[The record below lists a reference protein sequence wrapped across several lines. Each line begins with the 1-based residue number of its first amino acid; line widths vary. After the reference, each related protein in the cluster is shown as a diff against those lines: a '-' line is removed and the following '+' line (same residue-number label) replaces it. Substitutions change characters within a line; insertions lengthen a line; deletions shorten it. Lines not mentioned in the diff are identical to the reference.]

1 MANDIWQQQID
12 DFIDELLLVRQL
24 SPHTLSSYRRDIE
37 KFSAFCQALTTEKL
51 TISQADLVHSSH
63 VRQWAAN
70 LHRKGASG
78 RSIQRALSA
87 LRSFYK
93 FRNRKGSQLN
103 PALGIQAPKTS
114 KHLPKSL
121 DADSVQQLLNVE
133 SDDWIT
139 QRDLS
144 IFELF
149 YSSGL
154 RLSELVMLD
163 MTNIDFA
170 DALVTV
176 TGKGNKTRRV
186 PIGRFAIEALQVWLS
201 VRVLANPIDDA
212 VFIGQKG
219 KRLGQRAIQLRL
231 KKHSIE
237 QGLGQHVHPH
247 MLRHS
252 FASHMLESSGDL
264 RAVQE
269 LLGHANI
276 STTQV
281 YTHLDFQ
288 HLAKVY
294 DSAHPRAT
302 LKKKPAGK

>member
-1 MANDIWQQQID
+1 MPGDLNISEPWQQQID
-12 DFIDELLLVRQL
+12 NFIDELRQVRQL
-24 SPHTLSSYRRDIE
+24 SPHTLSSYRRDLERFAIHCCAAAIAE
-37 KFSAFCQALTTEKL
+37 ADQAHSA
-51 TISQADLVHSSH
+51 H
-63 VRQWAAN
+63 VRQWAAAM
-70 LHRKGASG
+70 HRQGAAG
-78 RSIQRALSA
+78 RTIQRALSA

-93 FRNRKGSQLN
+93 YRNRKGSSHN
-103 PALGIQAPKTS
+103 PALGVQAPKS
-114 KHLPKSL
+114 AKKLPKAI
-121 DADSVQQLLNVE
+121 DADSVQQFLNIE
-133 SDDWIT
+133 SDDWLA
-139 QRDLS
+139 QRDHAIL
-144 IFELF
+144 ELF

-154 RLSELVMLD
+154 RLSELVDLNIAD
-163 MTNIDFA
+163 IDFS

-176 TGKGNKTRRV
+176 TGKGNKTRSLPV
-186 PIGRFAIEALQVWLS
+186 GRFAIEALQRWLK
-201 VRVLANPIDDA
+201 VRSQALPCDDA
-212 VFIGQKG
+212 VFISNKG

-231 KKHSIE
+231 KKRSIE
-237 QGLGQHVHPH
+237 QGIGQHVHPH

-294 DSAHPRAT
+294 DSAHPRAN
-302 LKKKPAGK
+302 LKKKPSS